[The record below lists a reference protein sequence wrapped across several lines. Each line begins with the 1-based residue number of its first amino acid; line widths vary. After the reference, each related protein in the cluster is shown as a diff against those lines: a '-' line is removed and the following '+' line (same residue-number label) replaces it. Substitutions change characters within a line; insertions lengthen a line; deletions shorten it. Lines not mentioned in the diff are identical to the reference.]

1 MTALAA
7 ASRRLGRRFSAASQA
22 SELPAAAR
30 IRRCLALLFG
40 VYAAVLLI
48 TTVSRG
54 EIPSGASILVAF
66 GAIALYMD
74 RGGRFLRDWL
84 PVLVGF
90 MAYGAAGSFARNLK
104 FGVHYLPQ
112 FDADRLIGFGTLPT
126 VWLQQHL
133 YHGRTGPLE
142 IATALLYV
150 LHFFVPVV
158 FAFWLWSSGRGEAF
172 TALMYGLLT
181 ACVLAEIT
189 FVLAPTAPPWMAS
202 EHGIAPPIH
211 HLFRDTLYDL
221 HFSKAAAFI
230 GNPKNYD
237 AVAALPSLHAAW
249 PIVSLL
255 VACRYALPRPVR
267 LVLAAQ
273 FIGVAFAIVY
283 TGEHYV
289 IDAIVGAGYAVA
301 ASWIV
306 RRVMR
311 RASGSA
317 CSEDTSN
324 RTVLRL
330 ANAARAMRTSES
342 GQALVEYA
350 LILAFVSIVG
360 IAALTLIGS
369 DVVGVLSQVVNAFP

>member
-7 ASRRLGRRFSAASQA
+7 ASRRLGRTFAGASQA
-22 SELPAAAR
+22 SELPGAAR
-30 IRRCLALLFG
+30 IRRCLAVLFG

-48 TTVSRG
+48 TTLSRG
-54 EIPSGASILVAF
+54 DIPSGASILVAF
-66 GAIALYMD
+66 GAIALYMN
-74 RGGRFLRDWL
+74 RGGRFLRDWM

-90 MAYGAAGSFARNLK
+90 LAYGAAGSFARNLK

-112 FDADRLIGFGTLPT
+112 LDADRLIGFGTLPT

-142 IATALLYV
+142 MATTLLY
-150 LHFFVPVV
+150 LSHFFVPIV

-189 FVLAPTAPPWMAS
+189 FVVAPTAPPWMAS
-202 EHGIAPPIH
+202 EHGLAPPIH

-221 HFSKAAAFI
+221 HFSKAAEFI

-237 AVAALPSLHAAW
+237 AVAAMPSLHAAW

-267 LVLAAQ
+267 LLLGAQ
-273 FIGVAFAIVY
+273 FVGVAFAIVY

-289 IDAIVGAGYAVA
+289 ADALVGVGYAVA

-306 RRVMR
+306 RRVM
-311 RASGSA
+311 S
-317 CSEDTSN
+317 
-324 RTVLRL
+324 RT
-330 ANAARAMRTSES
+330 AARASSEERSRILMRVANATRAVRNSES
-342 GQALVEYA
+342 GQTLVEYV

-360 IAALTLIGS
+360 IAGLTLIGGE
-369 DVVGVLSQVVNAFP
+369 VVGLLSQAVNAFP